1 MAAPDTVRLKLSRL
15 FAVFSSSK
23 QGAFIG
29 DDQLQQAT
37 INTLDNVVAP
47 PVCGAVIGELEADLD
62 GWLADPDAPHIRVVV
77 VPPREKN
84 GIVDIWS
91 QGHDCEVLT
100 PPPLSVLL
108 SGHEFWL
115 GERLF
120 SSRCLATVVTHLP
133 DKRTRLVTFRDR
145 TVAIAPLNR

>member
-1 MAAPDTVRLKLSRL
+1 MAAPDMVRLKLSLL

-47 PVCGAVIGELEADLD
+47 PVCGAVIGGLEADLD

-100 PPPLSVLL
+100 PPPSSVLL
-108 SGHEFWL
+108 SEYKFGL

-120 SSRCLATVVTHLP
+120 SSRCLATVDTQLLDERP
-133 DKRTRLVTFRDR
+133 RLVAFRDR
-145 TVAIAPLNR
+145 TVAIAPLYR